1 MIILN
6 MYWSKE
12 IETITRADLE
22 KLQLARLRRTLKQ
35 AARSPFYREQFRR
48 EAIRPGTIR
57 YLEDLSR
64 LPFTGKADLRSAY
77 PGDMLAVDP
86 VEVVRMHS
94 SSGTTGQ
101 ATVIYHTSHD
111 LDGWTDLVTRSL
123 VMAGCTPEDIFQ
135 NTMSYGL
142 FTGGLGLHYG
152 AERLGMMVIPAGGG
166 NSHRQIQLLRDF
178 NSTVIHITPS
188 YALHLSDVIGD
199 LGLDQSDLKLR
210 LLIFGAEP
218 YSEATREKI
227 ERSYGVTACNCYGLS
242 EMNGP
247 GVAFECRQSDGM
259 HLWEDNY
266 IVEIIDPQSGEPV
279 PPGGIGEVVLT
290 TLNREAMPLIRFRTR
305 DLAHLHQDTGCPC
318 GRNFQRL
325 SRIVGRTDDMLIVRG
340 VNLFPS
346 QVEHV
351 LMALPE
357 VGSNYQILLDR
368 KERLDRMTVRVEL
381 CRRMF
386 HGEMGELRELRR
398 KIQHELKEQILITTE
413 VELMEPGALP
423 PSQGKAKRVIDKR
436 QIV

>member
-1 MIILN
+1 M
-6 MYWSKE
+6 
-12 IETITRADLE
+12 TRTELE
-22 KLQLARLRRTLKQ
+22 KLQLERLRRTLER
-35 AARSPFYREQFRR
+35 AARSPFYREQFRI
-48 EAIRPGTIR
+48 ASIKPDHIRS
-57 YLEDLSR
+57 LEDLAG
-64 LPFTGKADLRSAY
+64 LPFTSKADLRTAY
-77 PGDMLAVDP
+77 PWNMLAVDP

-101 ATVIYHTSHD
+101 ATVVYHNAHD
-111 LDGWTDLVTRSL
+111 LNEWTGLVTRSL
-123 VMAGCTPEDIFQ
+123 VMAGCTPNDVFQ
-135 NTMSYGL
+135 NMMSYGL

-178 NSTVIHITPS
+178 NTTVIHITPS
-188 YALHLSDVIGD
+188 YALHLSDVIAD
-199 LGLDQSDLKLR
+199 LGLDRNDFKLR
-210 LLIFGAEP
+210 LLVFGAEP

-227 ERSYGVTACNCYGLS
+227 EEVYGVTACNCYGLS

-247 GVAFECRQSDGM
+247 GVAFECRQSEGM

-279 PPGGIGEVVLT
+279 PPGRIGEVVLT
-290 TLNREAMPLIRFRTR
+290 TINREAMPLIRFRTR
-305 DLAHLHQDTGCPC
+305 DLAHLHQDTECPC

-340 VNLFPS
+340 VNVFPS

-357 VGSNYQILLDR
+357 VGTNYQILLDR
-368 KERLDRMTVRVEL
+368 EEKLDRMTVRVEIQ
-381 CRRMF
+381 RRMF
-386 HGEMGELRELRR
+386 HGEMGELRALRR
-398 KIQHELKEQILITTE
+398 KIQHELKEQILIMTD

-423 PSQGKAKRVIDKR
+423 PSQGKAKRVIDRR
-436 QIV
+436 QI